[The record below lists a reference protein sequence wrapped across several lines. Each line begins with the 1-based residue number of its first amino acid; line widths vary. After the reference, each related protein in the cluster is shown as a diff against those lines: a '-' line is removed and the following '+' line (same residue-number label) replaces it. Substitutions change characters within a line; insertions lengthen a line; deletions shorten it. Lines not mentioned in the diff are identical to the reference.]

1 MTAILTVASLL
12 ALYAVAGAG
21 RSAVR
26 ARRERSG
33 EQAAQV
39 AHERRRDRITGS
51 EMRTAVR
58 VLVLESPEDRAARL
72 AERAYWDD
80 RIVEVNAR
88 FDALVAGMPL
98 HDDAPF
104 DPSYW
109 PAAEAPEEGPAPLTV
124 DLTTLAEFAPVA
136 VLARVERENA
146 VPTVFSWQTGKLPL
160 VERESLHPAQVRP
173 RRRRATLRR
182 ALNVQPSLPALLT

>member
-39 AHERRRDRITGS
+39 AHERRRDRITAS

-136 VLARVERENA
+136 VLARVEQENA
-146 VPTVFSWQTGKLPL
+146 VPTVFSWQTGELPL
-160 VERESLHPAQVRP
+160 VERESFHPAQVRP

>member
-21 RSAVR
+21 RAAVR
-26 ARRERSG
+26 TRRERSG

-39 AHERRRDRITGS
+39 AHERRRDRITAS